1 MAKHFLNKTK
11 KIRPYKRAIISFFSL
26 ISLIS
31 FSFAEDLPTGVF
43 SMQECR
49 ECLRRFY
56 RFEAID
62 EKLLASSAEKLEGII
77 FSFLNA
83 RSPSGMDTL
92 FRAYRGVRSERIEGF
107 DPSVSRGSIRASK
120 ECSLDQA
127 SHVQDLWSLYLEH
140 AYVISA
146 IYDLGGMKDYSSLI
160 ERLKTKVELFMK
172 AIEPNAKIYLKYAD
186 YLYLSLAQGNAK
198 AVHALPILYRKVL
211 LLDKN
216 NKEALVKLASW
227 YIFPANE
234 KTANINGFIE
244 EAENYIDEL
253 EEIDLF
259 NACLWYSVYYM
270 KNYNVNKGFDYL
282 QRANKIF
289 PRHVYVAHLW
299 NNYKNGIFRM

>member
-1 MAKHFLNKTK
+1 MAKRFLNKTK
-11 KIRPYKRAIISFFSL
+11 KISLYKKAIISSFLL

-49 ECLRRFY
+49 ECLIKFY

-62 EKLLASSAEKLEGII
+62 EKLLASSAEKLENII
-77 FSFLNA
+77 FSFLKDN
-83 RSPSGMDTL
+83 
-92 FRAYRGVRSERIEGF
+92 IETQKNS
-107 DPSVSRGSIRASK
+107 DEKA
-120 ECSLDQA
+120 LYL
-127 SHVQDLWSLYLEH
+127 QDLWSLYLEH

-253 EEIDLF
+253 EEIDFF
-259 NACLWYSVYYM
+259 NACLWYSIYYM

-282 QRANKIF
+282 QRANRIF